1 MIINKHRYPNDVDL
15 FFKPLPPD
23 EDIVDAVK
31 DEETIIKR
39 NALEISKKALWIAKG
54 TAFEAIDKFVV
65 VQEKRQEASDTTCDN
80 LEAVWMASKQKR
92 DLLEDKC
99 EILDIVVMGNTNPKK
114 TFCVAGKYPI
124 NALIMTNLLAWTACE
139 SKNHFLGGLELLGK
153 SLLWLIHYG
162 IKVA

>member
-1 MIINKHRYPNDVDL
+1 VDL

-23 EDIVDAVK
+23 EDIVDAVR
-31 DEETIIKR
+31 DEETIVKR
-39 NALEISKKALWIAKG
+39 NTLEISKKALWLAKG

-80 LEAVWMASKQKR
+80 LEAVWMVSKQKR
-92 DLLEDKC
+92 DLLLDKC

-114 TFCVAGKYPI
+114 TFCVTGIIPLD
-124 NALIMTNLLAWTACE
+124 ALVMANLLAKNACE
-139 SKNHFLGGLELLGK
+139 YKNHFLGGLGLLGK
-153 SLLWLIHYG
+153 SILWAIHYG